1 MKYEFSEKLYE
12 ASKKD
17 PTIKFVFESIEARDK
32 AEAGYDAKIEKI
44 RKDKEEAEAAK
55 SKALSERKAAA
66 DKVKELRKNAQAAI
80 DDYRKAYNDF
90 LEKYGYWHESYSVK
104 LPEVVSVFDLIDAIF
119 SPTWADLV
127 PKSGSIKS

>member
-32 AEAGYDAKIEKI
+32 AEAAYDAKLEKD

-55 SKALSERKAAA
+55 AKALSERKAAA
-66 DKVKELRKNAQAAI
+66 DKVKELRKTAQAAI

-90 LEKYGYWHESYSVK
+90 LKEYGYWHESYSVK
-104 LPEVVSVFDLIDAIF
+104 LPETTSVFDLVDAIF
-119 SPTWADLV
+119 RPFL
-127 PKSGSIKS
+127 G